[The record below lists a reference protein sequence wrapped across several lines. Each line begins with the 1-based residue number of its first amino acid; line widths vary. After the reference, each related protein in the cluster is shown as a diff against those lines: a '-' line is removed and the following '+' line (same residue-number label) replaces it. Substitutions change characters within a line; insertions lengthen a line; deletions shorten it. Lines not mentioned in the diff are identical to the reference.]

1 MQRMVHA
8 LLLRAERLRRQDR
21 RQNAR
26 SRQNVRHRTHVL
38 QRMRARHQRDR
49 HRLHA
54 RPAQSDRDSRGVLRQ
69 KESPQQRELYREPAR
84 NRGHMEIVREMEE
97 ITEICQTVR
106 QEARDR
112 EATARQEATE
122 ARTGAAS
129 IIAET
134 AVRDARRETDAISE
148 AQGRDRALRE
158 EIPAGMI

>member
-1 MQRMVHA
+1 M
-8 LLLRAERLRRQDR
+8 RAERLRRQDR

-112 EATARQEATE
+112 EVTARQAATE
-122 ARTGAAS
+122 ASTGAAS